1 MMSDSESPPPFVALP
16 DAGAESG
23 AARSSDSLRRLIELA
38 ARAVDMADAS
48 LSLRAGPTASAIT
61 TPGYDAARGHLVA
74 RLDAAVVASG
84 QPLAI
89 PDLADRSGQ
98 RPWSPVPMSGAYLG
112 VPLLSPGNTV
122 TGVLHVLDR
131 DPRPTLDRQA
141 GLLAAFGRAVS
152 DHLELRDLSRPPGV
166 DDQQAADIAQ
176 AIRAGRIVPW
186 YQPVA
191 DLSTGKIIGLEALA
205 RRILPDGRIEGPAL
219 FVPIA
224 ERSDLIVDLDVAV
237 ARVALKELKEW
248 QRTNPALTMS
258 INLSGRHLNQD
269 DWVARLVDLGSD
281 AGVSPTTVQ
290 IEVTETARP
299 LDSASGGVR
308 MQLARS
314 LGFSLWLD
322 DFGSGWAGI
331 RDLLRLPVDGIK
343 IDRSFAVALG
353 TRVDNVLIRAL
364 TTAAIDLGLKVTLE
378 GIERREQVE
387 LALEL
392 GCHNG
397 QGFFWSPPVPAVGVD
412 RLLASTPG

>member
-1 MMSDSESPPPFVALP
+1 M
-16 DAGAESG
+16 
-23 AARSSDSLRRLIELA
+23 DSLLRLIELA
-38 ARAVDMADAS
+38 ARAVDMSDARVS
-48 LSLRAGPTASAIT
+48 LLAGNTASPIT

-74 RLDAAVVASG
+74 RLDAAVLASG
-84 QPLAI
+84 RPLAI
-89 PDLADRSGQ
+89 PDLADHSGQ
-98 RPWSPVPMSGAYLG
+98 GPWSPVPMAGAYLG
-112 VPLLSPGNTV
+112 VPLLGRGNTV

-131 DPRPTLDRQA
+131 DPRPTVDRHA
-141 GLLAAFGRAVS
+141 ALLAAFGRAIS
-152 DHLELRDLSRPPGV
+152 DHLELRALSRPHDG
-166 DDQQAADIAQ
+166 DDQQAADIGQ

-205 RRILPDGRIEGPAL
+205 RRILPDGRIESPAV

-248 QRTNPALTMS
+248 QRTDPALTMS
-258 INLSGRHLNQD
+258 VNLSGRHLNQD

-290 IEVTETARP
+290 IEITETARP
-299 LDSASGGVR
+299 LSSAAAGVR

-322 DFGSGWAGI
+322 DFGSGWAGF

-343 IDRSFAVALG
+343 IDHSFAAALG
-353 TRVDNVLIRAL
+353 TRVDNVLVRAL

-378 GIERREQVE
+378 GIERREQVV
-387 LALEL
+387 LAQEL
-392 GCHNG
+392 GCHYG
-397 QGFFWSPPVPAVGVD
+397 QGFFWSAPVTSVGVD
-412 RLLASTPG
+412 RLLASSPG